1 MIPYFS
7 FDSNL
12 FNDNDHDRVSAEM
25 VAAAIASLVEI
36 ARYQGKSLEDLI
48 TEVLAEDQILDQ
60 GQRHWLSKIV
70 TQAWKSFTD

>member
-1 MIPYFS
+1 MIPCLFL
-7 FDSNL
+7 DSNS
-12 FNDNDHDRVSAEM
+12 FNNSDQNKVSAEM

-70 TQAWKSFTD
+70 TQAWKSLTD

>member
-1 MIPYFS
+1 MIPCFS
-7 FDSNL
+7 FDSNS
-12 FNDNDHDRVSAEM
+12 FNDDRVSAEM